1 MPFSNIRVTSPLG
14 VVRYFQPDQLSGVC
28 LQLCGG
34 GWTERQTLNA
44 LLLQAELRDKRV
56 AKHKVKG
63 VWLIE
68 LLE

>member
-1 MPFSNIRVTSPLG
+1 MSFSSIRITSPLG
-14 VVRYFQPDQLSGVC
+14 VVRYFQPAQLSEVC
-28 LQLCGG
+28 LRLCGG
-34 GWTERQTLNA
+34 GWTEQQTLDA

-63 VWLIE
+63 DWLIE